1 VRDRGYLEV
10 LKYMATYATAKI
22 TNRKTQGLVDSSIFL
37 RGSIFFSVKRK
48 IEDRNVYIIL

>member
-1 VRDRGYLEV
+1 
-10 LKYMATYATAKI
+10 MATYATAKI